1 MDRRFMWIG
10 LLAVLGAGLGGCAT
24 MTPDFRSNSQTA
36 PEQWLSQQHLI
47 FHIQCQ
53 LANAVAKAEKF
64 DQDNAVNVPPERR
77 AAWLGQWGAKVS
89 LVLSVNNKNNFSPSL
104 SATTPLENAV
114 TVFTKN
120 GNVTTGQNRSLGLG
134 FSWSADATRTE
145 TIGFYYSFEDLKK
158 LTLDPTKCKPNTG
171 PYLAS
176 DLKIDDFLMKG
187 LDMSFQPD
195 ALLRKDGESPYTTF
209 TYQVKFI
216 VTTGG
221 NLTPAWKLVEL
232 SANQSGNLFAASQI
246 KTDEL
251 TITMGKVVTDDKG
264 NKVPRKDFD
273 DQHFANLVGQ
283 AVANA
288 LQTRPPL

>member
-1 MDRRFMWIG
+1 
-10 LLAVLGAGLGGCAT
+10 
-24 MTPDFRSNSQTA
+24 
-36 PEQWLSQQHLI
+36 
-47 FHIQCQ
+47 
-53 LANAVAKAEKF
+53 
-64 DQDNAVNVPPERR
+64 
-77 AAWLGQWGAKVS
+77 
-89 LVLSVNNKNNFSPSL
+89 
-104 SATTPLENAV
+104 
-114 TVFTKN
+114 
-120 GNVTTGQNRSLGLG
+120 
-134 FSWSADATRTE
+134 
-145 TIGFYYSFEDLKK
+145 
-158 LTLDPTKCKPNTG
+158 
-171 PYLAS
+171 
-176 DLKIDDFLMKG
+176 MKG

-221 NLTPAWKLVEL
+221 NLTPAWKMVEL

-251 TITMGKVVTDDKG
+251 TIPMGKVVTDDKG

-288 LQTRPPL
+288 LQTRPPQ

>member
-1 MDRRFMWIG
+1 MRIG
-10 LLAVLGAGLGGCAT
+10 LLGVLGSGLGGCAT

-53 LANAVAKAEKF
+53 LADAVAKAEQF
-64 DQDNAVNVPPERR
+64 DQVNASNVPPERR

-104 SATTPLENAV
+104 SLTKPLENAV

-134 FSWSADATRTE
+134 FTWSADATRTE

-158 LTLDPTKCKPNTG
+158 LALDPTKCKPNTG

-195 ALLRKDGESPYTTF
+195 AMLRKDGESPYTTF

-221 NLTPAWKLVEL
+221 NLTPAWKLLEL

-288 LQTRPPL
+288 LQTRPPQ